1 MAKSITRMQANAPAV
16 PSMGTE
22 ESLAST
28 AILEFQSPT
37 MTLISAPAPFSAKMT
52 LWLISSLVLVSF
64 ILFAVVPTDR
74 IVTTPGVV
82 MAQAPD
88 VIVQPYDATTIV
100 RKIFVKEGQM
110 VKKGDLLMQLDP
122 TFAGSDATA
131 TVAQMASLK
140 AQVDRLRAELAD
152 KQYLSDGTQYSQLEE
167 LAYLQRHQQFLFT
180 VEDYNGK
187 IKSLQAQMNQAQ
199 GDIDG
204 YTKRLVGLHSIE
216 QMRKDEE
223 HMQVGSHLNTLEAV
237 DTRLQIEQA
246 LSDAKNGFDQFAKSM
261 AAMVAERDSW
271 IHQWYSDTQSLEGQ
285 QERSLSD
292 MQRQAEQASKRRELV
307 DMRAEADSIV
317 LSVSRVTDGTIV
329 QVGTQLMTLVPVD
342 SPLEVVA
349 LIDGSDAGFVSIG
362 DPVAVKFD
370 TLPYFRYGYAI
381 GHVTKISD
389 DSFVD
394 PTAGQV
400 NPQGTAATIAPTAT
414 SNTGTAPVYYYRA
427 FVAIDKLSLRH
438 PPESFRVMPGM
449 PLEAD
454 IKVGERTVLEYMFDK
469 VVPFLIEGMR
479 EPT

>member
-1 MAKSITRMQANAPAV
+1 MAKSITRMQANQPVV
-16 PSMGTE
+16 PMIGSD

-28 AILEFQSPT
+28 AIMEFQSPT

-52 LWLISSLVLVSF
+52 LWLISSLVLISF
-64 ILFAVVPTDR
+64 ILFSVVPTDR
-74 IVTTPGVV
+74 VVTTTGVV
-82 MAQAPD
+82 LAQQPD
-88 VIVQPYDATTIV
+88 VIVQPYDSTTIV
-100 RKIFVKEGQM
+100 RRIMVKEGQM
-110 VKKGDLLMQLDP
+110 VKKGDLLAQLDP
-122 TFAGSDATA
+122 TFSGSDATA

-140 AQVDRLRAELAD
+140 AQVDRLKAELAN

-167 LAYLQRHQQFLFT
+167 LAYLQRHQQVQFT
-180 VEDYNGK
+180 VEDYDQK
-187 IKSLQAQMNQAQ
+187 IKSLLAQVNQAQ

-204 YTKRLVGLHSIE
+204 YKKRLIGLRSIE
-216 QMRKDEE
+216 KMRTDEE
-223 HMQVGSHLNTLEAV
+223 HMQVGSHLNTLEAI

-246 LSDAKNGFDQFAKSM
+246 LSDAENGYDQYSKSM

-271 IHQWYSDTQSLEGQ
+271 VHQWYSDTQSLEGQ
-285 QERSLSD
+285 QERLLSD
-292 MQRQAEQASKRRELV
+292 MQRQAEQATMRRQLV

-317 LSVSRVTDGTIV
+317 LSVSRVTAGTVV

-349 LIDGSDAGFVSIG
+349 LIDGSDAGFVSVG
-362 DPVAVKFD
+362 DSVAVKFD
-370 TLPYFRYGYAI
+370 TLPYFRYGYAT

-394 PTAGQV
+394 PTAGQI
-400 NPQGTAATIAPTAT
+400 NPQGTSATIAPTSS
-414 SNTGTAPVYYYRA
+414 SNTGAAPVYYYRA
-427 FVAIDKLSLRH
+427 FVSIDKLSLRH

-454 IKVGERTVLEYMFDK
+454 IKVGERTVLEYMLDK
-469 VVPFLIEGMR
+469 VVPFLVEGMR

>member
-1 MAKSITRMQANAPAV
+1 MAKSITRIQASQAPV
-16 PSMGTE
+16 PSMGSD

-37 MTLISAPAPFSAKMT
+37 LTLISAPVPFSAKMT

-64 ILFAVVPTDR
+64 ILFSVVPTDR
-74 IVTTPGVV
+74 VVTTTGVV
-82 MAQAPD
+82 LAQQPD

-100 RKIFVKEGQM
+100 RKIVVKEGQM
-110 VKKGDLLMQLDP
+110 VKKGDLLAELDP

-131 TVAQMASLK
+131 TVSQMASLK
-140 AQVDRLRAELAD
+140 AQVDRMRAELAD

-167 LAYLQRHQQFLFT
+167 LAYLQRHQQFVFT
-180 VEDYNGK
+180 VEDYNQK
-187 IKSLQAQMNQAQ
+187 IKSLQAQVTQAQ

-204 YTKRLVGLHSIE
+204 FKKRLVGLSSIT
-216 QMRKDEE
+216 QMRTNEE
-223 HMQVGSHLNTLEAV
+223 HMQVGSRLNTLQAQ
-237 DTRLQIEQA
+237 DMQYQIEQD
-246 LSDAKNGFDQFAKSM
+246 LGDAKAQLDQYGKSM

-271 IHQWYSDTQSLEGQ
+271 IHQWYSDTQNLEGQ
-285 QERSLSD
+285 QERMLSD
-292 MQRQAEQASKRRELV
+292 MQRQAEQATKRRDLI

-317 LSVSRVTDGTIV
+317 LSVSRVTAGTVV

-349 LIDGSDAGFVSIG
+349 LIDGSDAGFVSVG
-362 DPVAVKFD
+362 DPVSVKFD
-370 TLPYFRYGYAI
+370 TLPYFRYGYAV

-400 NPQGTAATIAPTAT
+400 NPQGTAATIAPTSSA
-414 SNTGTAPVYYYRA
+414 STGTAPVYYYRA
-427 FVAIDKLSLRH
+427 FIAIDKLTLRH

-454 IKVGERTVLEYMFDK
+454 IRVGQRTVLQYMLDK
-469 VVPFLIEGMR
+469 VVPFMVEGMR